1 MSMWFSKITSTD
13 GLIHVN
19 DAMKYFQSEIDK
31 AKEEVII
38 KGSIEKMSSRLP
50 GQLETRFSQ
59 LQEIEAILKYLENTL
74 TSVHGKKYRHFLEK
88 HPRQLSS
95 RDAEKYTE
103 CDDDVIEISNIINSV
118 SFVRNQF
125 LSILKAFEYKHY
137 QLGHLTKLKT
147 AGMEDYEISR

>member
-1 MSMWFSKITSTD
+1 MDF
-13 GLIHVN
+13 
-19 DAMKYFQSEIDK
+19 FQAEIEK
-31 AKEEVII
+31 AKPEVII
-38 KGSIEKMSSRLP
+38 QGSLEKMSSRLP

-59 LQEIEAILKYLENTL
+59 LQEIEAILKYLENIL
-74 TSVHGKKYRHFLEK
+74 TRVHGKKYRHFLEK
-88 HPRQLSS
+88 NPRQLSS

-118 SFVRNQF
+118 SYIRNQF